1 MSRKLLLSL
10 LALALVT
17 PALAQVEMV
26 LPPKLIQVTPI
37 VRTDPAQANVNPPGP
52 LTFDVAN
59 DPERARA
66 LINKLRLEKR
76 EVRHKYLQTLAQYNE
91 TARMLDE
98 MTRRGGS
105 LVRAMCEGDMS
116 VRSDGAG
123 SENCAASG
131 YVCGSVEGTCRR
143 TCTTTRDC
151 AGGYVCDIPAAR
163 CVPPP
168 IASDD

>member
-10 LALALVT
+10 LALLIVT
-17 PALAQVEMV
+17 PALAQIRMV
-26 LPPKLIQVTPI
+26 LPPKIIAPVVQ
-37 VRTDPAQANVNPPGP
+37 TDAAQANVSPPGP

-59 DPERARA
+59 DPDRARA

-76 EVRHKYLQTLAQYNE
+76 EVRQQYLQTLAQYNE
-91 TARMLDE
+91 TAKMLDE

-105 LVRAMCEGDMS
+105 LVHATCEGQYLS
-116 VRSDGAG
+116 VRTDGAG

-131 YVCGSVEGTCRR
+131 YICGSVEGTCRR
-143 TCTTTRDC
+143 TCTTSNDC
-151 AGGYVCDIPAAR
+151 AGGYVCDIGAAR